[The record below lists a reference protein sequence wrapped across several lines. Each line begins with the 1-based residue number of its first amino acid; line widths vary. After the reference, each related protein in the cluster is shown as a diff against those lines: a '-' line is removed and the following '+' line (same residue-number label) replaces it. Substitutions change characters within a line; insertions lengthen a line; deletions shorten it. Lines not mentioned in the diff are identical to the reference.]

1 MSLAKLKKAE
11 LITLAESHDL
21 NVDPDWNK
29 DEIIEELEAAGI
41 EAENVDNEV
50 STATKHSHSD
60 GKHLSKVDRQ
70 RRLFSRTDH
79 KPGEAMLMRSKK
91 ERQKDLL
98 ARTDRTK

>member
-21 NVDPDWNK
+21 SVDPDWNK

-50 STATKHSHSD
+50 STDSKHSHSD
-60 GKHLSKVDRQ
+60 GKRLSKVDQ
-70 RRLFSRTDH
+70 QKRLFSRTDQS
-79 KPGEAMLMRSKK
+79 PGEATLMRSKAY
-91 ERQKDLL
+91 RQKQLQ
-98 ARTDRTK
+98 ARTDRTL